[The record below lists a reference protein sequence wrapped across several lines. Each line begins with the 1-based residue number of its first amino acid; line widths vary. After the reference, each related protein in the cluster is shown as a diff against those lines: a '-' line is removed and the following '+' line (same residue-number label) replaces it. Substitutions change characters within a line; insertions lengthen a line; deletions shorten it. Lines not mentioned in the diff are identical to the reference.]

1 MAHMA
6 ETVTLPLL
14 HEIQALADGKALLF
28 LCPKQTFALTACE
41 LARFVALPAAE
52 DTSYVQAC
60 LNAKRPDLIY
70 GQTCPKHYHFRVH
83 GTLHALELLA

>member
-1 MAHMA
+1 MRSRHWR
-6 ETVTLPLL
+6 T
-14 HEIQALADGKALLF
+14 GKALLF

-70 GQTCPKHYHFRVH
+70 GQSCPKHYHFRIH
-83 GTLHALELLA
+83 GTPARLGAAGVTERKTAQRS